1 MALKQQ
7 SNLPLSNLDAPG
19 PWTLNQFGQVMDN
32 FTTAQGGE
40 IVLRALAAPHIND
53 KALFRVPLKLVSRL
67 FYLSLLISNLSF
79 VPGSH
84 RQTKG

>member
-1 MALKQQ
+1 MALKRR
-7 SNLPLSNLDAPG
+7 SHLPLSNLDAPG

-32 FTTAQGGE
+32 FTAAQGGE

-67 FYLSLLISNLSF
+67 FHLSLLISSLSF